1 MQYLYN
7 ISKKEVRDGFH
18 FLPADKHESF
28 YKLALSFITEVTRH
42 VQSTQKKEEV
52 GYIYFWYIMF
62 VVTCSVSND
71 FIQMVTISNLIPD
84 YDSHT
89 PNLSDLFFFDPSIC
103 HTVAFPPLWKYC
115 AVVSIYIKF
124 STNSKW
130 VRFLIT
136 YLLISVVVA
145 IILQETLYLRIY
157 LNSVLLLLFLI

>member
-1 MQYLYN
+1 M
-7 ISKKEVRDGFH
+7 
-18 FLPADKHESF
+18 
-28 YKLALSFITEVTRH
+28 
-42 VQSTQKKEEV
+42 
-52 GYIYFWYIMF
+52 
-62 VVTCSVSND
+62 D
-71 FIQMVTISNLIPD
+71 FIFCLQINMKASTSWHYRFLQKWPDMSKVPKRKRKLVIFIFDISCLLLLVLFQTTLFRWLQFLTWSLIMILTLPISQI
-84 YDSHT
+84 Y
-89 PNLSDLFFFDPSIC
+89 FFDPSIC